1 MPKIIVTG
9 PECSGKT
16 TLSKSL
22 SKYFNSKLINEFARN
37 YLTNKNNK
45 YNVESLLEIAK
56 NQYKL
61 ENQKSKTIICDTDLL
76 TIKIWSEYKFGKCDS
91 WILDKINT
99 QKKEQRIYLLC
110 KPDLKWEYDP
120 QRENEFDRD
129 KIFNIYKKELISLEH
144 KFRVIKGNNRLDLA
158 KKYIASIFKKS

>member
-1 MPKIIVTG
+1 MPKIIITG

-22 SKYFNSKLINEFARN
+22 SKYFNSKLINEFARE
-37 YLTNKNNK
+37 YLQKNNNK
-45 YNVESLLEIAK
+45 YNFESLLEIAQ
-56 NQYKL
+56 NQLKL
-61 ENQKSKTIICDTDLL
+61 ENQKSQIIICDTDLL

-99 QKKEQRIYLLC
+99 QKKEQRMYLLC
-110 KPDLKWEYDP
+110 MPDLQWEYDS
-120 QRENEFDRD
+120 QRENELDRD

-144 KFRVIKGNNRLDLA
+144 KFCVIKGNNRLNLA
-158 KKYIASIFKKS
+158 KKYIASII

>member
-76 TIKIWSEYKFGKCDS
+76 TIKIWSEYKFGKCDG

-144 KFRVIKGNNRLDLA
+144 KFHVINGNNRLDMA
-158 KKYIASIFKKS
+158 KKYIASII

>member
-1 MPKIIVTG
+1 MPKIIITG

-22 SKYFNSKLINEFARN
+22 SKYFNSTPVYEFARN
-37 YLTNKNNK
+37 YLTKKNNK
-45 YNVESLLEIAK
+45 YSFESLLEIAK
-56 NQYKL
+56 NQLKL

-76 TIKIWSEYKFGKCDS
+76 TIKVWSEHKFGKCDT
-91 WILDKINT
+91 WILDKINS

-120 QRENEFDRD
+120 QRENEYDRD
-129 KIFNIYKKELISLEH
+129 EIFNIYKKELISLGH
-144 KFRVIKGNNRLDLA
+144 KFCVIKGNNRLDLA
-158 KKYIASIFKKS
+158 KKYIASIF

>member
-1 MPKIIVTG
+1 MHKIIVTG
-9 PECSGKT
+9 PESSGKT

-22 SKYFNSKLINEFARN
+22 SKHLNSKLVNEFARDF
-37 YLTNKNNK
+37 LVNNNNT
-45 YNVESLLEIAK
+45 YNFENLLEIAQ

-61 ENQKSKTIICDTDLL
+61 ENQKSKIIICDTDLL

-99 QKKEQRIYLLC
+99 QKKEKKIYLLC

-120 QRENEFDRD
+120 QRENELDRD

-144 KFRVIKGNNRLDLA
+144 KFCVIKGNNRLDLA
-158 KKYIASIFKKS
+158 KKYIASIF

>member
-22 SKYFNSKLINEFARN
+22 SKNFNSKLINEFARN

-76 TIKIWSEYKFGKCDS
+76 TIKI
-91 WILDKINT
+91 
-99 QKKEQRIYLLC
+99 LLQ
-110 KPDLKWEYDP
+110 DT
-120 QRENEFDRD
+120 
-129 KIFNIYKKELISLEH
+129 
-144 KFRVIKGNNRLDLA
+144 
-158 KKYIASIFKKS
+158 

>member
-16 TLSKSL
+16 TLSYSL

-37 YLTNKNNK
+37 YLKNKNNK

-120 QRENEFDRD
+120 QRENELDRD
-129 KIFNIYKKELISLEH
+129 KIFNIYKKELKNLEH
-144 KFRVIKGNNRLDLA
+144 KFWIIEGDNRLNLA
-158 KKYIASIFKKS
+158 KKYLASIF

>member
-1 MPKIIVTG
+1 MPKIIITG

-37 YLTNKNNK
+37 YLTKKNNE
-45 YNVESLLEIAK
+45 YSFESLLEIAQ
-56 NQYKL
+56 NQLKL

-91 WILDKINT
+91 WIFDKINT

-110 KPDLKWEYDP
+110 KPDIKWKYDP
-120 QRENEFDRD
+120 QREHEYDRD
-129 KIFNIYKKELISLEH
+129 EIFNIYKKELISLER
-144 KFRVIKGNNRLDLA
+144 KFCVIKGNNRLDLA
-158 KKYIASIFKKS
+158 KKYIASII

>member
-1 MPKIIVTG
+1 MPKIIITG

-61 ENQKSKTIICDTDLL
+61 
-76 TIKIWSEYKFGKCDS
+76 
-91 WILDKINT
+91 
-99 QKKEQRIYLLC
+99 
-110 KPDLKWEYDP
+110 
-120 QRENEFDRD
+120 
-129 KIFNIYKKELISLEH
+129 
-144 KFRVIKGNNRLDLA
+144 
-158 KKYIASIFKKS
+158 

>member
-16 TLSKSL
+16 TLSYSL

-110 KPDLKWEYDP
+110 KPDLMWEYDP
-120 QRENEFDRD
+120 QRENEYERD
-129 KIFNIYKKELISLEH
+129 EIFNLYKKELISLEH
-144 KFRVIKGNNRLDLA
+144 KFCVIKGNNRLDLA
-158 KKYIASIFKKS
+158 KKYIASIF

>member
-1 MPKIIVTG
+1 MPKIIITG

-22 SKYFNSKLINEFARN
+22 SKHLNTKLINEFARE
-37 YLTNKNNK
+37 YLQKNNNK
-45 YNVESLLEIAK
+45 YNFDNLLEIAQ
-56 NQYKL
+56 NQLKL
-61 ENQKSKTIICDTDLL
+61 ENQKSQIIICDTDLL

>member
-1 MPKIIVTG
+1 MHKIIVTG
-9 PECSGKT
+9 PESSGKT
-16 TLSKSL
+16 ILSKNL
-22 SKYFNSKLINEFARN
+22 SQHLNSKLVNEFARD
-37 YLTNKNNK
+37 YLQKNNNK
-45 YNVESLLEIAK
+45 YNFDNLLEIAQ
-56 NQYKL
+56 NQLKL
-61 ENQKSKTIICDTDLL
+61 ENQKSQIIICDTDLL

-129 KIFNIYKKELISLEH
+129 KIFYIYKKELISLEH

-158 KKYIASIFKKS
+158 KKYIASII

>member
-1 MPKIIVTG
+1 MPKIIITG

-22 SKYFNSKLINEFARN
+22 SQQLNSRLVNEFARN
-37 YLTNKNNK
+37 YLAKKNNR
-45 YNVESLLEIAK
+45 YNFESLLEIAQ

-61 ENQKSKTIICDTDLL
+61 ENQKSKIIICDTDLL
-76 TIKIWSEYKFGKCDS
+76 TIKIWSEQKFGKCDS

-120 QRENEFDRD
+120 QRENEFDRE
-129 KIFNIYKKELISLEH
+129 KIFNIYKKELISLGY
-144 KFRVIKGNNRLDLA
+144 KFCVIKGNNRLDLA
-158 KKYIASIFKKS
+158 KEYIASFF